1 MNELRLNFSDYP
13 AIEQEFDAGK
23 AKPQQ
28 NVFLFQING
37 EWAYYVNKKTYG
49 FLKTDIVGMYH
60 KVKEDF
66 PELRARCVID
76 KDIEGFLRKKQ
87 QQRQEAARKQ
97 LMINFKGVKNEY

>member
-13 AIEQEFDAGK
+13 AIEQEFDASRIRSHK
-23 AKPQQ
+23 

-37 EWAYYVNKKTYG
+37 EWAYYVDKKTYG

-87 QQRQEAARKQ
+87 RQRQEAIKKQ